1 MRKVMEIYG
10 LQKVTLLDYP
20 DKVACTV
27 FTGGCNFRCPFC
39 HNKMLV
45 ENRDLEPV
53 ITMEGFFEFLKKRK
67 GILDG
72 VCITGGEPLLQ
83 PDLEKFLNEI
93 KRLGYLTKVDTNG
106 SRADTLKDL
115 VSKRLVDYVAMD
127 VKNARERYG
136 ETVGLDLYP
145 MKDIEETVEY
155 LLKEP
160 VDYEFRTTVV
170 REFHGEKEFESIG
183 KWIANPKRYY
193 LQGFEASED
202 VLVPGLHG
210 YDRENLERF
219 AEILRKN
226 MNFVEIR
233 GI

>member
-1 MRKVMEIYG
+1 
-10 LQKVTLLDYP
+10 
-20 DKVACTV
+20 
-27 FTGGCNFRCPFC
+27 
-39 HNKMLV
+39 MLV
-45 ENRDLEPV
+45 EDKGLEPV
-53 ITMEGFFEFLKKRK
+53 IPMEEFFEFLKKRK
-67 GILDG
+67 EVLDG

-83 PDLEKFLNEI
+83 PDLEEFLNEI
-93 KRLGYLTKVDTNG
+93 KGLGYLTKLDTNG
-106 SRADTLKDL
+106 SQAHKLKEL
-115 VSKRLVDYVAMD
+115 VSKRLIDYVAMD

-145 MKDIEETVEY
+145 IKDVEETVEY
-155 LLKEP
+155 LCSDP

-170 REFHGEKEFESIG
+170 REFHGEKELESIG
-183 KWIANPKRYY
+183 KWIVNPKRYY

-210 YDRENLERF
+210 YDREDLERF

>member
-1 MRKVMEIYG
+1 
-10 LQKVTLLDYP
+10 
-20 DKVACTV
+20 
-27 FTGGCNFRCPFC
+27 
-39 HNKMLV
+39 MLV
-45 ENRDLEPV
+45 EDKGLEPV
-53 ITMEGFFEFLKKRK
+53 IPMEEFFEFLKKRK
-67 GILDG
+67 EVLDG

-83 PDLEKFLNEI
+83 PDLEEFLNEI
-93 KRLGYLTKVDTNG
+93 KGLGYLTKLDTNG
-106 SRADTLKDL
+106 SQAHKLKEL
-115 VSKRLVDYVAMD
+115 VSKRLIDYVAMD

-145 MKDIEETVEY
+145 IKDVEETVEY
-155 LLKEP
+155 LRSDP

-170 REFHGEKEFESIG
+170 REFHGEKELESIG

>member
-1 MRKVMEIYG
+1 MNIYG

-45 ENRDLEPV
+45 EDKGLEPV
-53 ITMEGFFEFLKKRK
+53 ITMEEFFEFLKKRK
-67 GILDG
+67 EVLDG

-83 PDLEKFLNEI
+83 PDLEEFLNEI
-93 KRLGYLTKVDTNG
+93 KGLGYLTKLDTNG
-106 SRADTLKDL
+106 SQAHKLKEL
-115 VSKRLVDYVAMD
+115 VSKRLIDYVAMD

-145 MKDIEETVEY
+145 IKDVEETVEY
-155 LLKEP
+155 LRSDP

-170 REFHGEKEFESIG
+170 REFHGEKELESIG
-183 KWIANPKRYY
+183 KWIVNPKRYY
-193 LQGFEASED
+193 LQGFEPSEN
-202 VLVPGLHG
+202 VLVSGLHG
-210 YDRENLERF
+210 YDREDLERF